1 MLEFAH
7 SHVSLLLTCFSWVWV
22 DCSSVGVVL
31 YYSSPVFIYSNV
43 ALDVAY
49 SHFVT
54 CFKLSH
60 AQPSLTC
67 PFFILFL
74 PHFLSVTPSHPYP
87 HLSTFHSA
95 FPSFM
100 PSANHVTM
108 PLHPSQLSHRLCLS
122 MKPSISFYRNYGK
135 TFKESRSSYGKGFLD
150 AELKFIGGYELR
162 CKRELWSVQMS
173 LAALQKYF
181 SSLMRRTLSRLLVV
195 EVFLGE

>member
-22 DCSSVGVVL
+22 DCSSVGVAL

-67 PFFILFL
+67 PFFIFYL
-74 PHFLSVTPSHPYP
+74 PHSLSLTPSHPYP

-108 PLHPSQLSHRLCLS
+108 PPHPSQLSHRLCLS
-122 MKPSISFYRNYGK
+122 MKPSPSIGTMGRR
-135 TFKESRSSYGKGFLD
+135 SRSLEAHMGRDFWMLSWSLLEDTSSD
-150 AELKFIGGYELR
+150 ARGNCGVSR
-162 CKRELWSVQMS
+162 CP
-173 LAALQKYF
+173 
-181 SSLMRRTLSRLLVV
+181 
-195 EVFLGE
+195 